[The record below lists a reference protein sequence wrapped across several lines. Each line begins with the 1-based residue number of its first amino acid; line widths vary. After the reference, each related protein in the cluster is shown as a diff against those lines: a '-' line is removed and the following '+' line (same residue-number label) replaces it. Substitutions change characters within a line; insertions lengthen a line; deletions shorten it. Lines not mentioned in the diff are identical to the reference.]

1 MQVLSTVFG
10 QLEVPDD
17 RQLILPMGILGFPHL
32 NRTVIIDVPQSSG
45 LLKWMQSVD
54 QPELG
59 FVLAYPNTVLDSYDP
74 PVSTEDL
81 HSIGLSK
88 PEDAVVMLIATVRDS
103 LAESTVNLQAPLV
116 INPAQRIGRQ
126 VVLYDQSLQVR
137 APLFPARKA
146 VSNTENR

>member
-10 QLEVPDD
+10 ELDVPDD

-32 NRTVIIDVPQSSG
+32 NRTVVIDIPQSEG

-59 FVLAYPNTVLDSYDP
+59 FVLAYPNTMLDSYEP
-74 PVSTEDL
+74 PISAEDL

-88 PEDAVVMLIATVRDS
+88 AEDAVVMLIATVREH
-103 LAESTVNLQAPLV
+103 LADSTVNLQAPLL

-126 VVLYDQSLQVR
+126 VVLYDQSLQVK
-137 APLFPARKA
+137 APLFPAQKA
-146 VSNTENR
+146 GR